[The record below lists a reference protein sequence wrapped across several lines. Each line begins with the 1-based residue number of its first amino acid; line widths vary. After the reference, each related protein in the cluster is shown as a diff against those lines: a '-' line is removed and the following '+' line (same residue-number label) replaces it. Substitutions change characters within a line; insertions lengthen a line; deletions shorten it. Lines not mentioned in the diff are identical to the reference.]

1 METGKSSF
9 EMGKRRG
16 FYQALVYEFIGSAIV
31 TWAFNIG
38 AKDNSTRAV
47 AYFIGYL
54 FAVNVSGAHFNPA
67 TSLAVYLTEKDSK
80 DKNLRYLIAVMV
92 MQLAGCFFGVLIG
105 FILLKD
111 YKSGTTG
118 FFIDYRDDSYSLFPI
133 PPVLT

>member
-80 DKNLRYLIAVMV
+80 DKNHKLLYFLEYEV
-92 MQLAGCFFGVLIG
+92 LDSSYGDAGCR
-105 FILLKD
+105 LLLRRADRIHSPKGLQIWD
-111 YKSGTTG
+111 T
-118 FFIDYRDDSYSLFPI
+118 RLFH
-133 PPVLT
+133 